1 MTAVIGISIGGV
13 VVFFFLVF
21 LVLIVVICCIKTR
34 NRRMT
39 SSIALGA
46 GSPSTKKKPTTPVH
60 ELPRGESSSPGSEHH
75 DMYTIEPGPTGS
87 PLPYSLQTSTSN
99 MNVQYSEEPRA
110 AGSPSP
116 PPITDPATSVT

>member
-1 MTAVIGISIGGV
+1 MTAIVSTSVGGV
-13 VVFFFLVF
+13 VILLIFLI
-21 LVLIVVICCIKTR
+21 LIVVICWFKSR
-34 NRRMT
+34 NKRMT
-39 SSIALGA
+39 SSIALEA
-46 GSPSTKKKPTTPVH
+46 GSPSTKKKQTTPVH
-60 ELPRGESSSPGSEHH
+60 EPHREELSSPGSEHH
-75 DMYTIEPGPTGS
+75 DMYTVESGATGS